1 MFRLSPAA
9 LLGVTGLPL
18 ALPIAVLQGVLVLG
32 WVLPAAVIPIL
43 VLDLL
48 GTAQNVSIFFF
59 GVGFVGL
66 AGALAMPWLVH
77 HAGRR
82 AMVAIGGACI
92 VVSSLLMSLGEVVS
106 LVIGAAIRAFGFLC
120 LDVAFEITVMERI
133 PRRDLARFEP
143 VRMFFMGIGLVIGP
157 WLGIRLWL
165 DVGLWCPFA
174 ILALLTA
181 AVCVYVLRAGLTES
195 PRGAPPRGRPPNP
208 LRFIARFLGQPR
220 LRLAWVLAFGR
231 SAWWTMYFIYAP
243 IYCVQSGLGE
253 QWAGI
258 ILSAGSA
265 AILLVPLW
273 GRLGR
278 HIGMRALVAGGYL
291 STGVVTIGVAVVAD
305 LPWLGVGLLLA
316 ASVCAAVIDAV
327 GNALFLR
334 AVHPH
339 ERTEMASL
347 FTTYRETAHMAPPG
361 VFSVLLG
368 IFALPAVFVVSGAS
382 LVLLT
387 WLTRYIPRRY

>member
-18 ALPIAVLQGVLVLG
+18 ALPIAILQGVLVLG
-32 WVLPAAVIPIL
+32 WVLPSAVIPIL
-43 VLDLL
+43 ALELL
-48 GTAQNVSIFFF
+48 GDVQNVSIFFF
-59 GVGFVGL
+59 GVSVVGL
-66 AGALAMPWLVH
+66 TGALAMPWLVH
-77 HAGRR
+77 LVGRR
-82 AMVAIGGACI
+82 AIFAIGGACI
-92 VVSSLLMSLGEVVS
+92 VASSLLMALGDAVS

-143 VRMFFMGIGLVIGP
+143 ARMFFMGIGLVIGP
-157 WLGIRLWL
+157 WLGVRLWL
-165 DVGLWCPFA
+165 DVGLWSPFA
-174 ILALLTA
+174 ILAVLTL
-181 AVCVYVLRAGLTES
+181 AVCVYVLHAGLSES

-208 LRFIARFLGQPR
+208 LRFIARFLRQPR

-231 SAWWTMYFIYAP
+231 SAWWTMYFIYGP

-253 QWAGI
+253 EWAGI

-278 HIGMRALVAGGYL
+278 HIGIRALLAGGYL
-291 STGVVTIGVAVVAD
+291 GTGAVTIGVAAVAA
-305 LPWLGVGLLLA
+305 LPWFGVGLLLA

-339 ERTEMASL
+339 ERTEMASV
-347 FTTYRETAHMAPPG
+347 FATYREAAHLAPPG
-361 VFSVLLG
+361 VFAALLG
-368 IFALPAVFVVSGAS
+368 FFALPAVFVVSGAS
-382 LVLLT
+382 LVAVT

>member
-1 MFRLSPAA
+1 
-9 LLGVTGLPL
+9 
-18 ALPIAVLQGVLVLG
+18 
-32 WVLPAAVIPIL
+32 
-43 VLDLL
+43 
-48 GTAQNVSIFFF
+48 
-59 GVGFVGL
+59 
-66 AGALAMPWLVH
+66 
-77 HAGRR
+77 
-82 AMVAIGGACI
+82 
-92 VVSSLLMSLGEVVS
+92 
-106 LVIGAAIRAFGFLC
+106 
-120 LDVAFEITVMERI
+120 
-133 PRRDLARFEP
+133 
-143 VRMFFMGIGLVIGP
+143 
-157 WLGIRLWL
+157 
-165 DVGLWCPFA
+165 
-174 ILALLTA
+174 
-181 AVCVYVLRAGLTES
+181 
-195 PRGAPPRGRPPNP
+195 
-208 LRFIARFLGQPR
+208 
-220 LRLAWVLAFGR
+220 
-231 SAWWTMYFIYAP
+231 MYFIYAP

-278 HIGMRALVAGGYL
+278 RIGMRALVAGGYL

-305 LPWLGVGLLLA
+305 LPWLGVGFLLA

-361 VFSVLLG
+361 VFSALLG